1 MSDIVERNGRILVVD
16 DNEMNRDMLSRR
28 LQRKQFDV
36 DTAAGGHEAIE
47 LILNGSYDLVLLDIM
62 MPEVDGFEVL
72 ETVRRIYDA
81 TELPIIMATAKSA
94 SDDIVKAFKMGA
106 SDYVTKP
113 IDWPVALARINTHLQ
128 SKASIERI
136 RLLEDSLTERNAELV
151 SANNYMTQSL
161 ESAASFQLSLLQD
174 VPPEVKDL
182 KIGWLYCPCDQLA
195 GDSYG
200 IYTLPDGRLLVY
212 QLDVTGH
219 GVKAALLAVT
229 LLHLLNPEN
238 SGNVVVDA
246 SSGRIVAPSEVVA
259 ELNERF
265 QITEESN
272 QFFTMVYGIYD
283 CSTHTFTLLMQLIP
297 LQYQQEKPRA

>member
-1 MSDIVERNGRILVVD
+1 MSDIVESNGRILVVD

-36 DTAAGGHEAIE
+36 DTAAGGREAIE
-47 LILNGSYDLVLLDIM
+47 LILNSSYDLVLLDIM

-151 SANNYMTQSL
+151 SANNYMIQSL

-200 IYTLPDGRLLVY
+200 IYTLPDDRLLVY

-229 LLHLLNPEN
+229 L
-238 SGNVVVDA
+238 
-246 SSGRIVAPSEVVA
+246 
-259 ELNERF
+259 
-265 QITEESN
+265 
-272 QFFTMVYGIYD
+272 
-283 CSTHTFTLLMQLIP
+283 
-297 LQYQQEKPRA
+297 